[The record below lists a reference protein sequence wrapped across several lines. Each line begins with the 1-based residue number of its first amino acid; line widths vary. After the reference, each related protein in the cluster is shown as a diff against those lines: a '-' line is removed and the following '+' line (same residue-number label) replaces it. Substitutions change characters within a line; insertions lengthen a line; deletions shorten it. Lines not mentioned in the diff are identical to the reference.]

1 MTNKNYLYEE
11 THTVQEKEITTFR
24 IPNDVNGNP
33 RYVVHFMDLDIKL
46 ADYDKI
52 NKLYDFNKY
61 RAKWF
66 GGGVVFQ
73 SYNIEDTLNFALN
86 YDVTLDELKELNNY
100 FKIQDSIALNNAI
113 MLDEEKLYKNS
124 DVSTILFNNYI
135 IEVLEDLNNM
145 LSDVK

>member
-24 IPNDVNGNP
+24 IPNDANGNP

-61 RAKWF
+61 RAGWF

-73 SYNIEDTLNFALN
+73 SYNIEDTLNFAL
-86 YDVTLDELKELNNY
+86 DKVKE
-100 FKIQDSIALNNAI
+100 
-113 MLDEEKLYKNS
+113 
-124 DVSTILFNNYI
+124 
-135 IEVLEDLNNM
+135 IEAVRN
-145 LSDVK
+145 

>member
-73 SYNIEDTLNFALN
+73 SYNIEDTLNFAL
-86 YDVTLDELKELNNY
+86 DKVKE
-100 FKIQDSIALNNAI
+100 
-113 MLDEEKLYKNS
+113 
-124 DVSTILFNNYI
+124 
-135 IEVLEDLNNM
+135 IEAVRN
-145 LSDVK
+145 